1 MKIYIQVSA
10 QDLLKAGAPLTA
22 IRQSYRTYDKY
33 TEVVKT
39 KITAG
44 ATDAYIAYESTGTSR
59 ENTHYFL
66 PAKTAAGDE
75 ATTITTDLDDATV
88 VWGGSIKDSYV
99 KLAAS

>member
-10 QDLLKAGAPLTA
+10 QALLDAGAPLTA

-33 TEVVKT
+33 EEKVVAHT
-39 KITAG
+39 PVTG
-44 ATDAYIAYESTGTSR
+44 ATDAKIVYESTGTSR

-66 PAKTAAGDE
+66 PAKNAAGADVY
-75 ATTITTDLDDATV
+75 TIGSLSGATV

-99 KLAAS
+99 KVTS